1 MKSFVFALQHLTRL
15 HLAEVA
21 FDQRQLG
28 RSGMY
33 FPLVGLILGL
43 MLVLTDRL
51 AGLLFPPTAAAAAVV
66 VGLVLLTGGIHL
78 DGFMDTVDGV
88 FSGRSRERM
97 LEIMKDSRVGA
108 FGALGVFC
116 LLLFKFS
123 LIAGLT
129 GRTYQALI
137 MMTVLGRWAMTYA
150 IARFPYAR
158 NEGMGKLHSLH
169 TGNFELAVASLTALV
184 VVAATGGLGGMVIFC
199 ASLFFV
205 HLICVYLNRVLGGL
219 TGDTYGFLNEITEV
233 FILALFIPLA
243 RYAPYIFSGIITD
256 R

>member
-1 MKSFVFALQHLTRL
+1 MKSFVFAFQHLTRI

-43 MLVLTDRL
+43 LLVLTDWL
-51 AGLLFPPTAAAAAVV
+51 AGLLFPPTAAAAAIL
-66 VGLVLLTGGIHL
+66 VGLVVLTGGIHL

-97 LEIMKDSRVGA
+97 LEIMKDSRIGA

-123 LIAGLT
+123 LITGLT

-184 VVAATGGLGGMVIFC
+184 IVAATGGLGGMVIFC
-199 ASLFFV
+199 ASLSFV

-219 TGDTYGFLNEITEV
+219 TGDIYGFLNEITEV

-243 RYAPYIFSGIITD
+243 RYAPYIFSGFIPG